1 MNYLTKSQTQ
11 EKAERIAARAN
22 ELANHVESSLKAM
35 YSVITQD
42 SDPQGIL
49 DVFGPNAAKV
59 LADYAA
65 MQQAVSTINPA
76 TTVPAP
82 DPAMFAANPDGSVT
96 YTAPPEPETV
106 PDAEII

>member
-11 EKAERIAARAN
+11 EKAERIARRAK
-22 ELANHVESSLKAM
+22 ELAQHVEATLKAM
-35 YSVITQD
+35 YGAITQD
-42 SDPQGIL
+42 SDPQSIL
-49 DVFGPNAAKV
+49 DVYGPQASKV

-82 DPAMFAANPDGSVT
+82 DPAMFAANPDGTVVYS
-96 YTAPPEPETV
+96 APPEPEIV
-106 PDAEII
+106 PEPEII

>member
-1 MNYLTKSQTQ
+1 MNYLTKSQAQ
-11 EKAERIAARAN
+11 EKAERIAARAK
-22 ELANHVESSLKAM
+22 ELANHVESTLKAM
-35 YSVITQD
+35 FGAITQD

-82 DPAMFAANPDGSVT
+82 DAAMFAANPDGTVV
-96 YTAPPEPETV
+96 YTAPPEPEI
-106 PDAEII
+106 PEE